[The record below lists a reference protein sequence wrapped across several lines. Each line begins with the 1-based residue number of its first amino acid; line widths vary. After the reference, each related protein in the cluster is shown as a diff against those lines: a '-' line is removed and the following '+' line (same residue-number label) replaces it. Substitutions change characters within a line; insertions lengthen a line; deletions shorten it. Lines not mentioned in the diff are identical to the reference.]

1 MKQIDVMNFIKER
14 NTKANKIILAFILVA
29 ILFLLIF

>member
-1 MKQIDVMNFIKER
+1 MKQIDVMNFIKSR
-14 NTKANKIILAFILVA
+14 NTKANKIILVFILIA

>member
-1 MKQIDVMNFIKER
+1 MKQIDVMNFIKDH
-14 NTKANKIILAFILVA
+14 NTKANKIILAVILVA